1 MAGDFEIKTMQGC
14 TVTNISSQYL
24 VIQVPVPTYVAD
36 SVNQTFYRE
45 ARSTAPFMIFKS
57 TRNCIQKRRQEI
69 LIISVK
75 ISRNCWQCN
84 TTVLVPTKIIP
95 SDVLRNIPVDSS
107 HQKPH
112 TTQYKMTLSRAVISW
127 AKDVLWTVFDNST
140 SSRFW
145 SKGGSFDIILHSEPC
160 HSSRLW
166 WSHGATGNLL
176 HSTVVFLLLLYILY
190 AVWYQYRSGTTV
202 LYMFNT

>member
-1 MAGDFEIKTMQGC
+1 MAGDFEIKTIQGC

-36 SVNQTFYRE
+36 SVNQTFNRE
-45 ARSTAPFMIFKS
+45 ARSTAPFMIFKI

-107 HQKPH
+107 HQKPQH
-112 TTQYKMTLSRAVISW
+112 SIKWHCHELWYHGLKMFCELFLTTAHLFGFGQKAV
-127 AKDVLWTVFDNST
+127 
-140 SSRFW
+140 
-145 SKGGSFDIILHSEPC
+145 
-160 HSSRLW
+160 
-166 WSHGATGNLL
+166 LL
-176 HSTVVFLLLLYILY
+176 I
-190 AVWYQYRSGTTV
+190 
-202 LYMFNT
+202 